1 MTKKR
6 HDDYMGISRLKSKNS
21 RQAIIQKLSED
32 FNLIPIIAEAF
43 YTQFSQ
49 YYEEHTNIH
58 LCDGEIAYGA
68 VSAEEPAGKHI
79 RLTKKKNVRLKFID
93 PNRVLC

>member
-1 MTKKR
+1 MTKKS

-32 FNLIPIIAEAF
+32 FNLTPIIAEAF

-58 LCDGEIAYGA
+58 LCDGEISYEA
-68 VSAEEPAGKHI
+68 VSAEPI
-79 RLTKKKNVRLKFID
+79 FRLKVTYLIIISS
-93 PNRVLC
+93 